1 MQLVIVRR
9 SQFAAFGLLSHAF
22 AGEPDVSLIW
32 DRRVQARRG
41 EAASRGIGERRSRD
55 RRRDPSSSWGDRRYM
70 VITRGADGVVTDVQ
84 QQSVTSARALSA
96 VRTVGHD
103 VQQDLEAAA
112 RSDINVLITG
122 GGAVSRE
129 CLARRIH
136 GASVRQ
142 DRPFVVLD
150 RRAAAEMFGKP
161 AAQLPC
167 ECLES
172 VVDQCH
178 AGPKHNCV
186 GGTLFIEEVGDLSWD
201 EQSGLLFYLEQRPA
215 VPRAGVAGAPRII
228 TASGYWLYDRIAS
241 TGFRP
246 DLFYR
251 LNLIH
256 VVLPPGTGQKS
267 RADDTAVRDLQ

>member
-9 SQFAAFGLLSHAF
+9 SQFAAFGLLSQAF

-32 DRRVQARRG
+32 DRRVQDRRG
-41 EAASRGIGERRSRD
+41 ETASRGIGERRSRD

-70 VITRGADGVVTDVQ
+70 VITRGADGVMTDVL
-84 QQSVTSARALSA
+84 QQSVMSARTLDA
-96 VRTVGHD
+96 VRILGHD

-136 GASVRQ
+136 GASDRQ

-161 AAQLPC
+161 AAQMPC
-167 ECLES
+167 ECLAS

-178 AGPKHNCV
+178 AGQKHKGV
-186 GGTLFIEEVGDLSWD
+186 GGTLLIEEVGDLSWD
-201 EQSGLLFYLEQRPA
+201 EQSELLFYLEQRA
-215 VPRAGVAGAPRII
+215 AAAQAGVAGDPRII
-228 TASGYWLYDRIAS
+228 TASNYWLFDRIAS
-241 TGFRP
+241 TEFRP

-256 VVLPPGTGQKS
+256 VVLPPGT
-267 RADDTAVRDLQ
+267 VRNPEPMTPR